1 MSTWPQTGSVK
12 GLIANGLGHENP
24 KTDTPDY
31 LLVYGNAKKNK
42 ARIGNSL
49 RAGWPTCDT
58 EEKQIKL
65 KEIPK

>member
-24 KTDTPDY
+24 ITDTPDY
-31 LLVYGNAKKNK
+31 LLVYGNAKK

-49 RAGWPTCDT
+49 RAGWTTWDT

>member
-24 KTDTPDY
+24 ITDTPDY

-42 ARIGNSL
+42 GRIGDSL
-49 RAGWPTCDT
+49 RVGWTTWDT

-65 KEIPK
+65 KEIQK